1 MAKTKHS
8 KKRTAQKDEKL
19 DDTKAAAGVLNGDI
33 AKTEDIAAS
42 IRLERPD
49 VKDCQKSPSSQ
60 KGLLEAGEETTN
72 KSSAVRS
79 KRKLRKTQTLEGDSH
94 ESKRRRTDSTFTSK
108 VSSSKSYSKKS
119 SQNTKESHSYKLRC
133 RTKPDSQEQSSTLS
147 SSADLKKTGKPS
159 SKPGKKATKKSKG
172 SDDNQATSPAVVS
185 GAAVKTDSETEVK
198 TESKAEVASATTG
211 ARKLVGAH
219 CSIVG
224 GLYKAVEEAVAMGGR
239 AFGLFLRSQRS
250 WTSKPL
256 DPKAADKFKASC
268 KEHGFPPSSILPH
281 GSYLMN
287 CGSPNPDTLK
297 KSREALLEE
306 LQRCE
311 ALGLTLYN
319 FHPGSTCG
327 EISVEE
333 CLEKIADAINWAHQH
348 TKFVITVVENM
359 SCQGNT
365 VGGRFE
371 ELKGIIDR
379 VKDKS
384 RIGICLDTCHA
395 FAAGYDLS
403 SAEGFEKFVSEF
415 DSLIG
420 FQYLKAMHLND
431 SKGAVGCHLDRH
443 ENIGKGQI
451 GLEGFRRVM
460 TEPRFNGIP
469 MILETPL
476 GDYAKEIDILNKL
489 TTG

>member
-1 MAKTKHS
+1 MARKKKS
-8 KKRTAQKDEKL
+8 NKRTAQTDKNQVKTEVVEAEDANLSETKDSDIEKSTSVDHKDKDGTVPEKQQPAKEDVVL
-19 DDTKAAAGVLNGDI
+19 DRSTAKRQKRKSSHPQAPESDSPDSKRQRISTAAA
-33 AKTEDIAAS
+33 
-42 IRLERPD
+42 
-49 VKDCQKSPSSQ
+49 SQ
-60 KGLLEAGEETTN
+60 TTN
-72 KSSAVRS
+72 KRQSNRTSQNSKQTSRRQLRSRIKKSSELQQSTASFTKDKKDVS
-79 KRKLRKTQTLEGDSH
+79 ESKTKTKRKLTE
-94 ESKRRRTDSTFTSK
+94 
-108 VSSSKSYSKKS
+108 KS
-119 SQNTKESHSYKLRC
+119 SAGDCDQAPSTAVDTDIAMKKEIKHEAVSAQTTTK
-133 RTKPDSQEQSSTLS
+133 D
-147 SSADLKKTGKPS
+147 
-159 SKPGKKATKKSKG
+159 
-172 SDDNQATSPAVVS
+172 
-185 GAAVKTDSETEVK
+185 
-198 TESKAEVASATTG
+198 

-219 CSIVG
+219 CSIAG
-224 GLYKAVEEAVAMGGR
+224 GLHKAVEEAVAMGGQ

-250 WTSKPL
+250 WASKPL

-268 KEHGFPPSSILPH
+268 KEHGFPPNSILPH

-287 CGSPNPDTLK
+287 CGSPNPETLK
-297 KSREALLEE
+297 KSRESLLEE

-327 EISVEE
+327 EISVEQ
-333 CLEKIADAINWAHQH
+333 CLDSIADAINWAHQH

-403 SAEGFEKFVSEF
+403 SKQGFEKFMSDF
-415 DSLIG
+415 DTIVG

-431 SKGAVGCHLDRH
+431 SKGGVGCHLDRH
-443 ENIGKGQI
+443 ENIGKGKI
-451 GLEGFRRVM
+451 GLGGFRRVM
-460 TEPRFNGIP
+460 AEPRFDGIP

-476 GDYAKEIDILNKL
+476 GDYAAEIKALNGL
-489 TTG
+489 VQ